1 MARTTTTLSLLSMT
15 MLAIAPACVINDDD
29 PDGQT
34 GETAETSSTDAP
46 TTDDTSGGPTTAP
59 TTGDTE
65 ADSTGGDDEP
75 IVFGC
80 DAQLPTTLVHT
91 EGKAVDYRI
100 DCDLRLA
107 EALVVEQGTVIEV
120 APEVVI
126 TADAGR
132 LVLKGT
138 EQAPVVMR
146 AQDPANP
153 WGGLH
158 FFGGTEQMSQLDFAR
173 IEDAGATTVVSTA
186 AITVGA
192 ESFGAGNVSIRD
204 CVIDGSVGF
213 GLSASLGVLEI
224 VRTSILDSSMPV
236 QVSVDMVGMIGE
248 DNTFTGNEV
257 DGIGVVSLIQPNTE
271 PKTWAAHGVPY
282 VIDDTNV
289 GIGGE
294 NTIAPG
300 VVIEMWG
307 AGATLSTGAGSL
319 LAIGEPD
326 APIEIVPG
334 PDGEPWNSLLL
345 ASQGNVLEFVDV
357 RGGSGSNNP
366 FDQAGMVTLEAN
378 SGSTVEIRDCVFEG
392 SAGWGLWLGTT
403 DYNADIETANT
414 FMSNALG
421 DIRFP
426 E

>member
-1 MARTTTTLSLLSMT
+1 MARTTPTLCLLSMT
-15 MLAIAPACVINDDD
+15 VLAIAPSCVLSDVDPDD
-29 PDGQT
+29 PTGDTSDG
-34 GETAETSSTDAP
+34 SSTEAPATDDTGGDP
-46 TTDDTSGGPTTAP
+46 TTDPT
-59 TTGDTE
+59 GETE
-65 ADSTGGDDEP
+65 ADSTGGDDDP
-75 IVFGC
+75 IVLGC
-80 DAQLPTTLVHT
+80 DAELPMTLVHT
-91 EGKAVDYRI
+91 EGNAVDYRI
-100 DCDLRLA
+100 DCDLRLV
-107 EALVVEQGTVIEV
+107 ETLVVEQGTIIEV
-120 APEVVI
+120 APGVVVG
-126 TADAGR
+126 TDGGR

-173 IEDAGATTVVSTA
+173 IEDAGAATVISTA

-192 ESFGAGNVSIRD
+192 ESYGAGNVSIRD
-204 CVIDGSVGF
+204 CVIDGSAGV

-248 DNTFTGNEV
+248 GNTFTGNDV
-257 DGIGVVSLIQPNTE
+257 DGIGVVPLIQPNNDA
-271 PKTWAAHGVPY
+271 KTWAAHDVPY
-282 VIDDTNV
+282 IIDDIGV

-300 VVIEMWG
+300 VVIEMRGPG
-307 AGATLSTGAGSL
+307 AMIDTGGGSL
-319 LAIGEPD
+319 IAIGEPD
-326 APIEIVPG
+326 ARIEIGPG
-334 PDGEPWNSLLL
+334 PDGATWNSLLL
-345 ASQGNVLEFVDV
+345 ASTGNVLEFVDV
-357 RGGSGSNNP
+357 RGGSGANNL
-366 FDQAGMVTLEAN
+366 FGQEGMVTLEAN

-392 SAGWGLWLGTT
+392 SAGWGLWLGTA
-403 DYNADIETANT
+403 DYNQDIDTANT
-414 FMSNALG
+414 FMDNALG